1 MAAPPTLLSACAFRS
16 TLEGVLDV
24 DGPAPVESGVET
36 PTSSASGDG
45 VEGADPKTPEASGPA
60 SPPAPA
66 PMLGAIPVPAAVPRL
81 LARVGATGVDV
92 VEARVAPAGAELRA
106 VDLGVGEFV
115 DDAAPP
121 VLGPRVMPRVD
132 GGSSLPARSASNP
145 AKDTC
150 NSVGKRVGLA
160 TGVPSRR
167 ARWDRSGNAR
177 PPRQWPMTMVR
188 ASFAISSTY
197 ASGREGSRAQQNTCQ
212 RYVVLA
218 LGELCE
224 TRGKSSGIHFFAS

>member
-1 MAAPPTLLSACAFRS
+1 MTRLAAPPTLLSACAFRS

-66 PMLGAIPVPAAVPRL
+66 TMLGAIPVPAAVPRL

-92 VEARVAPAGAELRA
+92 VEEAGAPAGAELRA

-132 GGSSLPARSASNP
+132 GGFLFPLEVQVIQPRTPAIRWG
-145 AKDTC
+145 KG
-150 NSVGKRVGLA
+150 SVSPPGCRVDERVGIGSEMHGR
-160 TGVPSRR
+160 TG
-167 ARWDRSGNAR
+167 
-177 PPRQWPMTMVR
+177 
-188 ASFAISSTY
+188 
-197 ASGREGSRAQQNTCQ
+197 SGR
-212 RYVVLA
+212 
-218 LGELCE
+218 
-224 TRGKSSGIHFFAS
+224 